1 MIDIDW
7 EWLSSLPFIRE
18 EHGFIIHN
26 RGMLKSVELESYF
39 GTVEIPFDS
48 EEQLTKKYIET
59 EYLKAIK
66 RLVRLVK
73 KNAEFYSKAYESMKG
88 GRG

>member
-1 MIDIDW
+1 MIEIDW

-18 EHGFIIHN
+18 ERGFIIDN
-26 RGMLKSVELESYF
+26 RSDRRILKLESDF

-66 RLVRLVK
+66 RFVK